1 VRERA
6 WLGTSALLF
15 AVSAAVT
22 VIWCGSMS
30 AMPGMEM
37 PGGWTMSM
45 AWMRMPDQSWP
56 GAAATFLGMWTVM
69 MIAMMLP
76 SLVPMLAHY
85 RQALNG
91 APHQDRLTVI
101 AGTAY
106 FLVWTLAGAIAY
118 PLGIGLAD
126 LTMQE
131 PALARAVP
139 LATGLIVIAAGATQ
153 FTAWKARQL
162 ARCREAPACC
172 RTQPPAAGS
181 AWQHGFALGVLCVR
195 CCVGPTAIL
204 LVCGV
209 MDLRAMAVVTAAI
222 SAERLLPAGARVARA
237 TGALVV
243 GTGLFLI
250 ATGIATG

>member
-1 VRERA
+1 
-6 WLGTSALLF
+6 
-15 AVSAAVT
+15 
-22 VIWCGSMS
+22 MS

-37 PGGWTMSM
+37 RGGWTMSM
-45 AWMRMPDQSWP
+45 AWMRMPEQSWVS
-56 GAAATFLGMWTVM
+56 ATATFLGMWTVM

-76 SLVPMLAHY
+76 SLVPMLADY
-85 RQALNG
+85 RRAVSG
-91 APHQDRLTVI
+91 AAHRDRLTVI

-106 FLVWTLAGAIAY
+106 FLVWTMAGAITY
-118 PLGIGLAD
+118 PLGIALAD
-126 LTMQE
+126 LTMHE

-139 LATGLIVIAAGATQ
+139 LATGLIVVAAGAAQ

-172 RTQPPAAGS
+172 RTLPSDAGS
-181 AWQHGFALGVLCVR
+181 AWQHGLALGVRCVR
-195 CCVGPTAIL
+195 CCLGPIAIL

-222 SAERLLPAGARVARA
+222 AAERLSPAGTRVARA
-237 TGALVV
+237 TGALIV

-250 ATGIATG
+250 ATGIPAR